1 MISGITCILCKTKV
15 VLVKHGKVTLMYFQ
29 SLRDPAL
36 LTERRNQ
43 FSIKGSCGGDAG
55 GGGSGVGICG
65 GIGGGIDSV
74 GGCAGGANDGVTNS
88 GIGTWGSVLEGS
100 CSRRRNP
107 VSMKGSCVGGDSAGG
122 GDVGIGGGID
132 GGGGGNGGAGGAND
146 GGSDTGGSVVVLEV
160 ATDGVG
166 VMVVL
171 NIVGVQSIG

>member
-74 GGCAGGANDGVTNS
+74 GGCAGGANDGVTNR
-88 GIGTWGSVLEGS
+88 GIGTWGSVFDGS
-100 CSRRRNP
+100 CSRR
-107 VSMKGSCVGGDSAGG
+107 KGSCVGGNSAGG

-132 GGGGGNGGAGGAND
+132 GGGGGKGGAGGDND

-166 VMVVL
+166 VIVVL